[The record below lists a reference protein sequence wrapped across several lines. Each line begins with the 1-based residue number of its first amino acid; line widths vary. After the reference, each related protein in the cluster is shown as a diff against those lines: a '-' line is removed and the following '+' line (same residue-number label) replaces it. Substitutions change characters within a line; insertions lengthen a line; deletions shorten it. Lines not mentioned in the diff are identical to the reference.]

1 MRIAVFGKYFK
12 EEKYTE
18 IQEFFEKLL
27 HKEIFFS
34 VYRKYYDD
42 CIRNGINL
50 PTNLPQFNN
59 HEEFV
64 SGNFDYLFSI
74 GGDGTI
80 LNCIEI
86 MRHKPIPIVGI
97 NTGRLGFLAGVAAK
111 SASSIITELERGRFT
126 EDKRT
131 MLELASN
138 KPLFGGVKYALND
151 FVLHKKDSSSMI
163 TIHSYINGEFLNSYW
178 SDGLIISTPT
188 GSTGYNL
195 SCGGPILYPSSQSFV
210 ITPIAPHN
218 LNVRP
223 IIISDQNVI
232 SFEIEGRS
240 SSFLATLDSRSES
253 IDNSTQLAIKKAD
266 FEICLLRFHGDNYLN
281 TLREKLLWGHDN
293 RNFKA

>member
-1 MRIAVFGKYFK
+1 MRIAIFGKYFK
-12 EEKYTE
+12 EERYTE
-18 IQEFFEKLL
+18 VQAFFHKLEEKR
-27 HKEIFFS
+27 IYFA
-34 VYRKYYDD
+34 VYRKYLDD
-42 CIRNGINL
+42 CLRNGVHLPANL
-50 PTNLPQFNN
+50 PTFNN
-59 HEEFV
+59 HEEFIK
-64 SGNFDYLFSI
+64 GNFDFLFSI

-80 LNCIEI
+80 LNCLEI
-86 MRHKPIPIVGI
+86 MQESPIPIIGI
-97 NTGRLGFLAGVAAK
+97 NTGRLGFLAGVAA
-111 SASSIITELERGRFT
+111 ADAPEILDELEKGRYT
-126 EDKRT
+126 QDKRSL
-131 MLELASN
+131 LELVSN

-163 TIHSYINGEFLNSYW
+163 TIHTYINGEFLNSYW
-178 SDGLIISTPT
+178 SDGLIISTST

-240 SSFLATLDSRSES
+240 SSFLVTLDSRSES
-253 IDNSTQLAIKKAD
+253 IDNNTQLAIKKAG
-266 FEICLLRFHGDNYLN
+266 FEICLLRFNGDNYLG

-293 RNFKA
+293 RNFKT